1 MAQSNYDI
9 ALGNLLSQIEE
20 DKQRELEQN
29 LYNRVKSGEQKYA
42 SADQSFSDF
51 GQQDGYNERMAKQ
64 LMSNLS
70 SYQDSDGNLNFTYY
84 EPIYNN
90 DYPPNSQLVDFK
102 TDPFAQRYQQ
112 QYPRNNR
119 YNPEFPFQGYF
130 NGPNYNYNTDKQDY
144 EDWLNEL
151 HFQNPEGRHYD
162 QDIAKERRRAA
173 IYGNRDQL
181 RDFYQDMYTDRYEYD
196 GNDVYQNRD
205 ELGLP
210 YRDINRKR
218 ENNNSHTFNDILN
231 LLNANSYKYQ
241 YVTDDDFFNDEEG
254 SAIDDFN
261 DAARALRYGY
271 DINDIISEHPK
282 AISLMQS
289 KGLTLEDLYTYSQNN
304 GWSNN
309 IREQNRLYRGN
320 DIAERTN
327 KEYSRNVAK
336 AIAHIDVPEDS
347 FDAYMQDVAML
358 LADAP
363 ALGMSIADPVFL
375 MEMGR
380 SIDNIRNGDQ
390 DALDYVNLAFAAQ
403 IATGGKIKV
412 ASILEKIP
420 GVKYI
425 TNAVREG
432 VAASKLGK
440 LKQVTDKAGELTD
453 EARDFIYREIYG
465 NDDIK
470 TIGGRRIEQSIEAS
484 KTNEEIS
491 KLFPKA
497 ADKENSPKSLIE
509 EGPRRFWDR
518 QNRKVIEDVDNR
530 LREKSVENLNPIKEE
545 TSDVAQKYIDSKLGE
560 RSEKIHN
567 EATEK
572 AIEELGI
579 KEAEERVS
587 QAEKSYNSAK
597 GKKENAHRSGDEQ
610 KIKDADKLFKD
621 AEKEKKQAIKER
633 DLKLKKKEKL
643 ESKGV
648 SKKETEEAKEQLLE
662 DYKKA
667 YEGVRSEV
675 EVGRYSNKELRK
687 ELDGVLGSIQ
697 KNQEEFYKNPDN
709 IRHAAAVISEYFNR
723 DKSAATKLIDILKY
737 NNINLNAAN
746 IPSVISSILEAGMV
760 AGSLYVGLNGYETE
774 SQAERIGVNSAIG
787 GTALVNSTLSGFS
800 RKYRKSAARFLIDA
814 LLIAAGGSRALY
826 RASKDN
832 KKREDEY
839 TGKTNDTGL
848 TDAKDS
854 KYTEEPTERPEI
866 NYESIIDDNFEIQI
880 PQQ

>member
-90 DYPPNSQLVDFK
+90 DYPPSSQLVDFK
-102 TDPFAQRYQQ
+102 TDPFAQKYQQ

-572 AIEELGI
+572 AIEE
-579 KEAEERVS
+579 
-587 QAEKSYNSAK
+587 
-597 GKKENAHRSGDEQ
+597 
-610 KIKDADKLFKD
+610 
-621 AEKEKKQAIKER
+621 
-633 DLKLKKKEKL
+633 
-643 ESKGV
+643 
-648 SKKETEEAKEQLLE
+648 AKEQLLE